1 MTDLLKKLSRRTTG
15 THRGARFVTI
25 LEPGDVIGFRIERKR
40 KVFYTTLAACF
51 DMAVRQQVAAE
62 KAAKK
67 AARKGG
73 RK

>member
-1 MTDLLKKLSRRTTG
+1 MTDLLKAVKRRTCG
-15 THRGARFVTI
+15 THRGTRFVVT

-40 KVFYTTLAACF
+40 TTFYTTLAACF

-62 KAAKK
+62 RAAK
-67 AARKGG
+67 RKG